1 MKSINFKRF
10 GMAIGIAGCMLACGG
25 GDESPGAEII
35 PPTPEKAR
43 ELAQKF
49 IIADGHIDV
58 PYRLQEYPEDIS
70 GLTIGDFDYPKAKE
84 GGLNLPFMSIYTPS
98 RYQKEGGAKLFA
110 DRLIDM
116 VEQFARDW
124 PDKFAIAASVAEV
137 RQQFQEGK
145 VSLALGMEN
154 GAPVEKD
161 LANLRH
167 FYDRGV
173 RYITLTHSKDNQI
186 CDSSYDSTRTW
197 NGLSPFGE
205 QVVAEMNRLGIMID
219 VSHISD
225 SAFYG
230 VMRISKAPVIASHSS
245 CRHFTPGWERN
256 MSDEMIRLLAEKG
269 GVICINFG
277 SDFLRQEFRGS
288 WRQANREIKDHLAEY
303 KIAEGSKAAAEYQQQ
318 YRREH
323 PKGTVADV
331 ADHIDHA
338 VKLAGVE
345 HVAFGSDFDGV
356 LSLPEGVQDVSDYPN
371 IIYELLK
378 RGYSEAD
385 IEKIC
390 SGNLLRVWAE
400 VESVARRLQAA
411 QAPPG
416 MSN

>member
-1 MKSINFKRF
+1 MKPINFKRLAMPIS
-10 GMAIGIAGCMLACGG
+10 MALFVLACGG
-25 GDESPGAEII
+25 EARQEEIT

-58 PYRLQEYPEDIS
+58 PYRLQEYHEDIS
-70 GLTIGDFDYPKAKE
+70 VRTIGDFDYPKAKE

-98 RYQKEGGAKLFA
+98 RYQKEGGAKQFA
-110 DRLIDM
+110 DLLIDM
-116 VEQFARDW
+116 VEKFARDW
-124 PDKFAIAASVAEV
+124 PDKFAIAASVADV
-137 RQQFQEGK
+137 RTQFQEDK
-145 VSLALGMEN
+145 VSLAMGMEN
-154 GAPVEKD
+154 GAPVEND
-161 LANLRH
+161 LANLAH
-167 FYDRGV
+167 FYKRGI
-173 RYITLTHSKDNQI
+173 RYITLAHSKDNRI
-186 CDSSYDSTRTW
+186 CDSSYDSSRTW

-225 SAFYG
+225 SAFYD
-230 VMRISKAPVIASHSS
+230 VMRITRAPVIASHSS

-256 MSDEMIRLLAEKG
+256 MSDEMIQRLAENG

-288 WRQANREIKDHLAEY
+288 WTIANREIKDHLAEH

-323 PKGTVADV
+323 PKGAVADV

-338 VKLAGVE
+338 VKLAGVD
-345 HVAFGSDFDGV
+345 HVAFGSDFDGI

-378 RGYSEAD
+378 RGYSEVD

-390 SGNLLRVWAE
+390 GGNLLRVWAE
-400 VESVARRLQAA
+400 VENVARQLQTA

-416 MSN
+416 MTD